1 MVTIRCTRK
10 LYKFLEITLIEDP
23 EPPTGAL
30 GDWYANFVPTY
41 AGDLIMFV
49 NERSLVTVAVPV
61 REVENLIPL
70 FRLRV
75 ENLLRMI
82 DVEQEIIDREI
93 SHLEPVQFAK
103 TASRSL
109 LGSMN
114 DIAWNYQYVSE
125 EAEYVASLS
134 LSDAEL
140 KLSMMPSGVFDHRLP
155 AEVAIELLEGTG
167 GRSS

>member
-10 LYKFLEITLIEDP
+10 LYKFLEITPIEDP
-23 EPPTGAL
+23 EPATGTL
-30 GDWYANFVPTY
+30 GDWYANLVPTY

-61 REVENLIPL
+61 REVENLLPL

-75 ENLLRMI
+75 ENLLLML
-82 DVEQEIIDREI
+82 DVEQEVIDREV

-103 TASRSL
+103 TASRSI

-114 DIAWNYQYVSE
+114 DIAWNYQYISE
-125 EAEYVASLS
+125 EAEYVSRLS

-140 KLSMMPSGVFDHRLP
+140 KLSMMPSGVLDYQLP
-155 AEVAIELLEGTG
+155 AEVAIDLLEG
-167 GRSS
+167 SSSRAS

>member
-10 LYKFLEITLIEDP
+10 LYKFLEITPLEDP

-30 GDWYANFVPTY
+30 GDWYANLIPTY

-70 FRLRV
+70 FRIRV
-75 ENLLRMI
+75 ENLLLMI

-93 SHLEPVQFAK
+93 SHLAPVQFAR

-114 DIAWNYQYVSE
+114 DIAWNFQFISE
-125 EAEYVASLS
+125 EAEYVAHLS

-140 KLSMMPSGVFDHRLP
+140 KLSLMPSGVLDYRLP
-155 AEVAIELLEGTG
+155 AEVAIELLAGTD
-167 GRSS
+167 GRAS

>member
-10 LYKFLEITLIEDP
+10 LYRFLGITPIEDP
-23 EPPTGAL
+23 EPATGAL
-30 GDWYANFVPTY
+30 GDWYANLVPTY

-61 REVENLIPL
+61 REVENLLPL

-75 ENLLRMI
+75 ENLLLML
-82 DVEQEIIDREI
+82 DVEQEVIDREV

-103 TASRSL
+103 TASRSI

-114 DIAWNYQYVSE
+114 DIAWNYQYISE
-125 EAEYVASLS
+125 EAEYVSRLS

-140 KLSMMPSGVFDHRLP
+140 KLSMMPSGVLEYQLP
-155 AEVAIELLEGTG
+155 AEVAIDLLEG
-167 GRSS
+167 SSSRAS

>member
-10 LYKFLEITLIEDP
+10 LYRFLGITPIEDP
-23 EPPTGAL
+23 EPATGAL
-30 GDWYANFVPTY
+30 GDWYANLVPTY

-61 REVENLIPL
+61 REAENLLPL

-75 ENLLRMI
+75 ENLLLML
-82 DVEQEIIDREI
+82 DVEQEVIDREV

-103 TASRSL
+103 TASRSI

-114 DIAWNYQYVSE
+114 DIAWNYQYISE
-125 EAEYVASLS
+125 EAEYVSRLS

-140 KLSMMPSGVFDHRLP
+140 KLSMMPSGVLEYQLP
-155 AEVAIELLEGTG
+155 AEVAIDLLEG
-167 GRSS
+167 SSSRAS

>member
-10 LYKFLEITLIEDP
+10 LYKFLEITPIENP
-23 EPPTGAL
+23 ELATGAL
-30 GDWYANFVPTY
+30 GDWYANLVPTY

-49 NERSLVTVAVPV
+49 NERSLVTVALPV

-75 ENLLRMI
+75 ENLLLML
-82 DVEQEIIDREI
+82 DVEQGVIDREI
-93 SHLEPVQFAK
+93 SHLDPVQFAK

-114 DIAWNYQYVSE
+114 DIAWNYQYISE
-125 EAEYVASLS
+125 EAEYVSRLS

-140 KLSMMPSGVFDHRLP
+140 KLSMMPSGVLDHRLP
-155 AEVAIELLEGTG
+155 AEVAIELLEGP
-167 GRSS
+167 SSRAS

>member
-10 LYKFLEITLIEDP
+10 LYKFLEIIPIENP

-30 GDWYANFVPTY
+30 GDWYANLVPTY

-75 ENLLRMI
+75 EKLLLMF
-82 DVEQEIIDREI
+82 DVHQEIIDREI

-103 TASRSL
+103 TASQSI

-114 DIAWNYQYVSE
+114 DIAWNYQYISE
-125 EAEYVASLS
+125 EAEYVSRLS

-140 KLSMMPSGVFDHRLP
+140 KLSMMPSGVLDHQLP
-155 AEVAIELLEGTG
+155 SEVAIELLEGSNP
-167 GRSS
+167 RAS

>member
-10 LYKFLEITLIEDP
+10 LYKFLEIIPLEEP

-30 GDWYANFVPTY
+30 GDWYANLIPTY
-41 AGDLIMFV
+41 AGGLIMFV

-70 FRLRV
+70 FRVRV
-75 ENLLRMI
+75 ENLLLMI
-82 DVEQEIIDREI
+82 DVEQEVVDREI
-93 SHLEPVQFAK
+93 SHLEPVQFAR

-114 DIAWNYQYVSE
+114 DIAWNYQYISE
-125 EAEYVASLS
+125 EAEYVARLS

-140 KLSMMPSGVFDHRLP
+140 KLSLMPSGVLEHRLP
-155 AEVAIELLEGTG
+155 AEAAIELLAGAG
-167 GRSS
+167 GRAS

>member
-10 LYKFLEITLIEDP
+10 LFRFLEITPVENP
-23 EPPTGAL
+23 EPATGAL
-30 GDWYANFVPTY
+30 GDWYANLVPTY
-41 AGDLIMFV
+41 AGDLIVFV

-75 ENLLRMI
+75 ENLLLMLDI
-82 DVEQEIIDREI
+82 DQEAIDREI
-93 SHLEPVQFAK
+93 SHLEPVQFAR
-103 TASRSL
+103 TASRGI

-114 DIAWNYQYVSE
+114 DIAWNYQYLSE
-125 EAEYVASLS
+125 EAEVVSRLS

-140 KLSMMPSGVFDHRLP
+140 KLSLMPSGVLDHLLP
-155 AEVAIELLEGTG
+155 AEVAIELLEG
-167 GRSS
+167 SYPSQ

>member
-10 LYKFLEITLIEDP
+10 LFRFLEITPVENP
-23 EPPTGAL
+23 EPATGAL
-30 GDWYANFVPTY
+30 GDWYANLVPTY
-41 AGDLIMFV
+41 AGDLIVFV

-75 ENLLRMI
+75 ENLLLMLDI
-82 DVEQEIIDREI
+82 DQEAIDREI
-93 SHLEPVQFAK
+93 SHLEPVQFAR
-103 TASRSL
+103 TASRGI

-114 DIAWNYQYVSE
+114 DISWNYQYISE
-125 EAEYVASLS
+125 EAEYVSRLS

-140 KLSMMPSGVFDHRLP
+140 KLSLMPSGVLDHLLP
-155 AEVAIELLEGTG
+155 AEVAIELLEG
-167 GRSS
+167 SYPSQ